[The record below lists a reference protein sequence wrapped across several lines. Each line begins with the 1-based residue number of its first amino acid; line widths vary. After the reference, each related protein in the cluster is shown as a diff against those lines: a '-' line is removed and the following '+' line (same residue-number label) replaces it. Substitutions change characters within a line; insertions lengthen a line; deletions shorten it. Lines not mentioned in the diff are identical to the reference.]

1 MTPTRATILVCDD
14 DRLVLATLVHGL
26 KTAGFDVFEADN
38 GDDAILLA
46 RERKPDLA
54 LLDMRM
60 NGKTGLDVAAYLRDH
75 VGTPFMFL
83 SAFNDEQIVRQA
95 VAFGALAYLVKPLDV
110 RQIVPAVRAA
120 LARASGES
128 LPDEIESAAA
138 AADADEQAARLPV
151 DALDIADG
159 RVVSGPHPPVP
170 TGSEAFGAAIDLIAR
185 ARNGAGEPYAEAMAI
200 GILIERHRLSAA
212 AARLRLGA
220 IALERGS
227 SEAVAAA
234 DILAAS
240 ALLSGPAFPTR

>member
-1 MTPTRATILVCDD
+1 MTDTRA
-14 DRLVLATLVHGL
+14 
-26 KTAGFDVFEADN
+26 
-38 GDDAILLA
+38 AILA
-46 RERKPDLA
+46 RERTPDLA

-60 NGKTGLDVAAYLRDH
+60 NGKPGLDVAAYLRDH

-83 SAFNDEQIVRQA
+83 SAFNDEQIVRQT

-128 LPDEIESAAA
+128 LPDGIESAAA
-138 AADADEQAARLPV
+138 AADSDEQAAKLPV
-151 DALDIADG
+151 DGLDIADG
-159 RVVSGPHPPVP
+159 TLFSGPRPPVP
-170 TGSEAFGAAIDLIAR
+170 TGSEAFGAAVGLIAR
-185 ARNGAGEPYAEAMAI
+185 ARSGAAEPDAKAMAI
-200 GILIERHRLSAA
+200 GILIEGHRLSAA

-240 ALLSGPAFPTR
+240 ALLSGPASPTR